1 MAAISGAARALVV
14 RAWAAGT
21 GLAGLAGTSAA
32 DIIYLFFRIG
42 GIEPCFALE
51 KSVTKRF
58 SGRCPKFFL

>member
-1 MAAISGAARALVV
+1 MAAISGTARALDV
-14 RAWAAGT
+14 RTCTAGA
-21 GLAGLAGTSAA
+21 GLAGLAGTTAA